1 MGTHRIQPTAV
12 ENAAAQAQSQAVS
25 YGELLTLYLAAT
37 IKQREAYFADT
48 ARAAEIAGLS
58 RRTIQLWI
66 DIGVLQALRIGKNYR
81 VSLDSLRKYLESLI
95 DK

>member
-1 MGTHRIQPTAV
+1 MRTHRIPTAV
-12 ENAAAQAQSQAVS
+12 ENAAAQAQSQPLS
-25 YGELLTLYLAAT
+25 YAELLTLYLAAT
-37 IKQREAYFADT
+37 VKQREAQFADT

-81 VSLDSLRKYLESLI
+81 VSLDSLRTYLESQI

>member
-1 MGTHRIQPTAV
+1 MGTNRTQSTAV
-12 ENAAAQAQSQAVS
+12 NNAAAQAQSPDPSHA
-25 YGELLTLYLAAT
+25 ELLTLYLAAT
-37 IKQREAYFADT
+37 VKQREAHFADT

-66 DIGVLQALRIGKNYR
+66 DIGLLQALRIGRNYR
-81 VSLDSLRKYLESLI
+81 VSLDSLRGYLESQI